1 MSTPELDWS
10 PYDSRGTAS
19 RVGEFVT
26 HGKVEFELCCE
37 GGLYMIRRTDRTGK
51 RVVVS
56 EAGRGLSRPETL
68 ELWKLI
74 ANQSAGVIADVL
86 TCRKGVS

>member
-1 MSTPELDWS
+1 MSSPDLDWS

-37 GGLYMIRRTDRTGK
+37 GGLYVIRRTDRTGK
-51 RVVVS
+51 LVVVS
-56 EAGRGLSRPETL
+56 EARAKDCRPETL
-68 ELWKLI
+68 ALWKLI
-74 ANQSAGVIADVL
+74 VIGDPD
-86 TCRKGVS
+86 

>member
-1 MSTPELDWS
+1 MSSPDLDWS

-37 GGLYMIRRTDRTGK
+37 GGLYVIRRTDRTGK
-51 RVVVS
+51 RAVVS

-74 ANQSAGVIADVL
+74 VTDDTG
-86 TCRKGVS
+86 